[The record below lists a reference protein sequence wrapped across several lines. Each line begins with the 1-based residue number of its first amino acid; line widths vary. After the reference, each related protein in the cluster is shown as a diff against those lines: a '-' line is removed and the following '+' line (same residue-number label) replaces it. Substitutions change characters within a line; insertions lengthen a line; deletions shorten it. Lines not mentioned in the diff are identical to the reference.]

1 MQRKKIIIT
10 ASVICLLILSLWLI
24 VKFTGKTKNTVQIET
39 TTVSKGNISNLVTAT
54 GTIEPIKQVEVGTQV
69 SGVVQNIYV
78 DYNSE
83 VKSGQLIAEL
93 EKTNL
98 LASVNEAMANYNT
111 ALYEMNYLQ
120 KIFDRQEALFQKKVI
135 SETDYDEAQY
145 KLITAKGTVEKR
157 KTDLEKAKTNLSY
170 ASIYSPIDG
179 VILSKSVDVGQT
191 VAASFSTPTLF
202 TIAQNLKEMQVEADV
217 DEADI
222 GQVKEG
228 QRVVFNVDAF
238 QGEEFQGV
246 VTQVRLN
253 PTITSSV
260 VTYTVV
266 IKADNPN
273 FKLMPGL
280 TAMISVYTMEVNNV
294 LVLPQKALSF
304 KPAPEIMIQY
314 YQQNG
319 IERPQPPKFDGEK
332 PPMEKAGID
341 IRPNPEDNNDSKST
355 LVWVKKG
362 SSIRPQPVKLGET
375 DGIHTQ
381 IVEGLN
387 EGDSVVLKMESAQPL
402 KAQTAANGNTN
413 NGSPFM
419 PKPPGQRNKK

>member
-246 VTQVRLN
+246 VT
-253 PTITSSV
+253 
-260 VTYTVV
+260 
-266 IKADNPN
+266 
-273 FKLMPGL
+273 
-280 TAMISVYTMEVNNV
+280 
-294 LVLPQKALSF
+294 
-304 KPAPEIMIQY
+304 
-314 YQQNG
+314 
-319 IERPQPPKFDGEK
+319 
-332 PPMEKAGID
+332 
-341 IRPNPEDNNDSKST
+341 
-355 LVWVKKG
+355 
-362 SSIRPQPVKLGET
+362 
-375 DGIHTQ
+375 
-381 IVEGLN
+381 
-387 EGDSVVLKMESAQPL
+387 
-402 KAQTAANGNTN
+402 
-413 NGSPFM
+413 
-419 PKPPGQRNKK
+419 